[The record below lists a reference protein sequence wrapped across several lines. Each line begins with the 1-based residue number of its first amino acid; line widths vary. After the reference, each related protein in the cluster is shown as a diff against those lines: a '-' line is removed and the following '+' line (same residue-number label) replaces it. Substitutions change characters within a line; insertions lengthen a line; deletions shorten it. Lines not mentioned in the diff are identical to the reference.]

1 MGVVKNLLDKWAC
14 KHEWEHWHTAN
25 VSDDMGGRYT
35 VFHFVCKKCGKFKK
49 VKNFRNYPF

>member
-49 VKNFRNYPF
+49 VKDF